1 MIARF
6 PQNYNTVR
14 LSSLWQKLQQL
25 GDVHRNPPRL
35 ITRRPTGRPGP
46 PVPTVLKRDVP
57 HHTANSVISVNGTA
71 TRPR

>member
-6 PQNYNTVR
+6 RKYHRVITRCAYRPLYPRKRT
-14 LSSLWQKLQQL
+14 LPILTFLQ
-25 GDVHRNPPRL
+25 R
-35 ITRRPTGRPGP
+35 RRPTGRPGP